1 MILIILAVKC
11 WILASVCN
19 AVMDVLAFKY
29 RKSIFSKLNPKF
41 WNPNKSYK
49 NKYKNN
55 DEKNG
60 PAFFGSTTFLV
71 FTTDAWHLFQFLS
84 NSLIVLS
91 IILVCNY
98 FFNFSW
104 WNNIIIFICLKL
116 LWGVFFD
123 IFYEKLFR
131 IKKSLII

>member
-19 AVMDVLAFKY
+19 AVMDVLVFKY
-29 RKSIFSKLNPKF
+29 RKSIFSKFNPEF
-41 WNPNKSYK
+41 WNPNKSWK

-91 IILVCNY
+91 IILVCNH

-104 WNNIIIFICLKL
+104 WNNIIIFICSKI
-116 LWGVFFD
+116 LWGVVFE
-123 IFYEKLFR
+123 IFYEKIFR
-131 IKKSLII
+131 IKK